1 MLLTSLAL
9 LIIGKFCDNYDEYS
23 DVSNVCYKI
32 NNNLHE
38 DVFKIFIIII
48 RMTKKLTKK
57 PSITVGSIGL
67 TEDFI
72 ETFKGKESKPTD
84 ILGLLESLYED
95 EYDVVA
101 IGRALISNPDWVSL
115 VKNED
120 YDKIKI
126 FSSSY
131 LIDGNSPS

>member
-1 MLLTSLAL
+1 MAKTPEEL
-9 LIIGKFCDNYDEYS
+9 GKFLMNL
-23 DVSNVCYKI
+23 SNSGVDCFHCSQRRFW
-32 NNNLHE
+32 NNEFDGSELNLAGW
-38 DVFKIFIIII
+38 
-48 RMTKKLTKK
+48 TKKLTKK

-84 ILGLLESLYED
+84 ILGLLERLYKD
-95 EYDVVA
+95 EYDFVA

-126 FSSSY
+126 FTPKDLES
-131 LIDGNSPS
+131 LI